1 MNSFL
6 LWNNLDNTYF
16 THFYSLLEVNGGCC
30 KVLKGLWDEGSG
42 SGDVGEWWGDRNGM
56 VKSGREKSGNEKTG
70 LEQEGLG
77 EEIRKAGVMD
87 DCEKERKGV
96 VIND

>member
-1 MNSFL
+1 
-6 LWNNLDNTYF
+6 
-16 THFYSLLEVNGGCC
+16 
-30 KVLKGLWDEGSG
+30 
-42 SGDVGEWWGDRNGM
+42 M